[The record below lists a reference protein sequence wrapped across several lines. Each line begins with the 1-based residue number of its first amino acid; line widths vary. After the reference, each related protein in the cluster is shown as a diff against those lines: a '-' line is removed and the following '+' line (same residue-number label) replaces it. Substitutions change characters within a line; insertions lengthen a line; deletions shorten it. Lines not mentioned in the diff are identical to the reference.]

1 MQVIAAS
8 LRRSG
13 RSVVYGGG
21 DTTRRGQFKARKG
34 GATGHASEANATFD
48 WVEYNGWSR
57 FRTLIE
63 IYFQWKKFKEDETG
77 LFLTAIFV

>member
-1 MQVIAAS
+1 MSDIINIPKISFVNNCRTLLTHKNKWIMQVIAAS

-48 WVEYNGWSR
+48 WVEYNG
-57 FRTLIE
+57 
-63 IYFQWKKFKEDETG
+63 
-77 LFLTAIFV
+77 